1 MTAPNLSDWLDP
13 SRIRDMLANDA
24 AMADTPWWRIE
35 ANWSDGQGGFAYS
48 LPFATYA
55 DALTWGKSKA
65 RYHAGAVV
73 TVTPSVSQ
81 EHRALAAG
89 FAGEMEA
96 GVKS

>member
-1 MTAPNLSDWLDP
+1 MNLSDWLDP

-65 RYHAGAVV
+65 RYHADAVV

>member
-1 MTAPNLSDWLDP
+1 MNLSDLLDT
-13 SRIRDMLANDA
+13 SRIADLLANDA

-65 RYHAGAVV
+65 RYHADAVV

-96 GVKS
+96 GVKL